1 MKLYDRRRAL
11 MAAIG
16 GGLDMFDLIGEATF
30 ALGDYT
36 NTTTAEETDT
46 GINISNTDYAWGIAI
61 ITCDTPVVGAND
73 WGATF
78 ANWGRYNSNSALYAG
93 ESIMQ
98 RGTATLS
105 YSDLQGVSGQSATSY
120 GVRIANNKLNVVI
133 RRACHG
139 TACPL
144 CRAGNYT
151 VKVYGLKSL

>member
-1 MKLYDRRRAL
+1 MKLNDRRRAL
-11 MAAIG
+11 MTAIG
-16 GGLDMFDLIGEATF
+16 GGLDMFDLIGEATI

-36 NTTTAEETDT
+36 DTTVETIDT

-78 ANWGRYNSNSALYAG
+78 NSWGRYNSNASLNSG
-93 ESIMQ
+93 ISIIQ
-98 RGTATLS
+98 RGTATVS
-105 YSDLQGVSGQSATSY
+105 FADLTSSSGQTAEAY
-120 GVRIANNKLNVVI
+120 GVRISTNKPNVVI
-133 RRACHG
+133 ERRCHA

>member
-1 MKLYDRRRAL
+1 
-11 MAAIG
+11 
-16 GGLDMFDLIGEATF
+16 MFDLIGETTI

-36 NTTTAEETDT
+36 DTTTNATIDT
-46 GINISNTDYAWGIAI
+46 GINISNTDYAWGIVI

-78 ANWGRYNSNSALYAG
+78 VTWGRFTANTSLSTGAA
-93 ESIMQ
+93 IMQ
-98 RGTATLS
+98 RGTSTTS
-105 YSDLQGVSGQSATSY
+105 YADLTSNSGQGAAMY
-120 GVRIANNKLNVVI
+120 GVTILNNTSNVI
-133 RRACHG
+133 MSRKCHG

>member
-1 MKLYDRRRAL
+1 
-11 MAAIG
+11 
-16 GGLDMFDLIGEATF
+16 MFDLIGEATI

-36 NTTTAEETDT
+36 DTTNTETIDT
-46 GINISNTDYAWGIAI
+46 GININNTDYVWGIAI

-78 ANWGRYNSNSALYAG
+78 AAWGRYTSNANINVG
-93 ESIMQ
+93 MNIMQ
-98 RGTATLS
+98 RGTSTLS
-105 YSDLQGVSGQSATSY
+105 FADLTNNSAQSASSFGVSITS
-120 GVRIANNKLNVVI
+120 NKPNVI
-133 RRACHG
+133 IQRKCHA